1 MAFVS
6 IATQPKAYSINSSL
20 LPVVLNMT
28 EGSADT
34 LNVVVQ
40 VYVWNGPAQT
50 PPSTWVEVGGK
61 MRAAS
66 RLDVAGSFYI
76 NIEDIINPYTD
87 ANLYSIYTLPNCPS
101 RGSDDRYISS
111 THTDW
116 EYIGNRLFRVAVQRE
131 YLDAA
136 TGLITLD
143 PDTTTSNPFTG
154 HEGVQQIDWN
164 FKRMVGNWENFEL
177 TYDPLM
183 ADRKWLFILNNVPRY
198 ASRAGGEFAFLNEYR
213 ATMKEDE
220 DFAYC
225 AWLWTYVH
233 PNVIN
238 ARIRLLTYDKSD
250 VLLTTRTFYIDGDR
264 DAMQSFM
271 CGPKSTFAYNLPSIA
286 EGQNVGQEFINVAY
300 YYIHCDAEKA
310 SGGGLYWDDI
320 AAPFRIN
327 VDRTCKGMGYKRFMW
342 RNQLG
347 GWDAFTSDGIAN
359 ESIMVARQEFQ
370 KRILATS
377 GGGDDKWQ
385 LPNNLFA
392 YGKNNWSNKTS
403 KQGQV
408 KSHSLTQREAKW
420 FSMIGSSS
428 QVYMKIMDKDSKIN
442 PTPLWNNI
450 AEFEDWNECDFWIP
464 IIIKSKSIKNTKSED
479 NYMKV
484 EFNYEYAVDERWGRM

>member
-1 MAFVS
+1 MAFVTIS
-6 IATQPKAYSINSSL
+6 TQPDSYSINSSL

-40 VYVWNGPAQT
+40 VQVWNGPAMT
-50 PPSTWVEVGGK
+50 PASTWVDVGGK

-66 RLDVAGSFYI
+66 RLNSAGSFYI
-76 NIEDIINPYTD
+76 NIEDVINPYTD
-87 ANLYSIYTLPNCPS
+87 AHLYSIYTLANCPAK
-101 RGSDDRYISS
+101 GSDDRYI
-111 THTDW
+111 TGTMVDW
-116 EYIGNRLFRVAVQRE
+116 EYKGNRLFRVIVQRE

-136 TGLITLD
+136 TGLIVLD
-143 PDTTTSNPFTG
+143 PDETTSNNFTG

-164 FKRMVGNWENFEL
+164 FKRMVGNWGNFEL
-177 TYDPLM
+177 AFDSLF
-183 ADRKWLFILNNVPRY
+183 ADRQYLFILNNVPRY
-198 ASRAGGEFAFLNEYR
+198 ANRAGVEVGFLNEYR

-233 PNVIN
+233 PDPIY

-250 VLLTTRTFYIDGDR
+250 NLLNTRLFYVDGDR
-264 DAMQSFM
+264 DGMKSFM
-271 CGPKSTFAYNLPSIA
+271 CGPKSTFAYNIPNAA
-286 EGQNVGQEFINVAY
+286 EGNLFEQEFENVDY
-300 YYIHCDAEKA
+300 YYIHLDAETA
-310 SGGGLYWDDI
+310 SGGGVYSDDI
-320 AAPFRIN
+320 AAPFRIK

-347 GWDAFTSDGIAN
+347 GWDAFTSDGTAV
-359 ESIMVARQEFQ
+359 ESIVIARQQFQ

-377 GGGDDKWQ
+377 SGGDDVWQ

-403 KQGQV
+403 KRGQV

-420 FSMIGSSS
+420 FSMIGSSA
-428 QVYMKIMDKDSKIN
+428 QVYMKIMDVDSKIN
-442 PTPLWNNI
+442 PTPLWRDM
-450 AEFEDWNECDFWIP
+450 AEFEDWNECDFWVP
-464 IIIKSKSIKNTKSED
+464 ILIKSKSIKNTKSKE
-479 NYMKV
+479 NYMTI